1 MRKKRS
7 FKVNRCYHLI
17 SRIAHCAY
25 FFDEEEDAAAEKTRA
40 VEAQIPDALPVQLE
54 RGDNRVA
61 MSVLVALKDGAKKPA
76 QLRDAV
82 QLRNRQFFT
91 STYLKPMTDAG
102 LIEMTIPERPNS
114 SQQAYRLTEK
124 GYAAVA

>member
-1 MRKKRS
+1 MSSRS
-7 FKVNRCYHLI
+7 LRTPN
-17 SRIAHCAY
+17 
-25 FFDEEEDAAAEKTRA
+25 T
-40 VEAQIPDALPVQLE
+40 IPPILCNNAPSA
-54 RGDNRVA
+54 RGLKQQEGQ
-61 MSVLVALKDGAKKPA
+61 VLTILAALKDGAKKPA

-82 QLRNRQFFT
+82 RLRNRQFFT
-91 STYLKPMTDAG
+91 NTYLKPMTDAG

>member
-1 MRKKRS
+1 M
-7 FKVNRCYHLI
+7 
-17 SRIAHCAY
+17 
-25 FFDEEEDAAAEKTRA
+25 
-40 VEAQIPDALPVQLE
+40 
-54 RGDNRVA
+54 A
-61 MSVLVALKDGAKKPA
+61 MSVLAALKDGAKKPA

-91 STYLKPMTDAG
+91 NTYLKPMTDAG
-102 LIEMTIPERPNS
+102 LIEMTNPERPNS